1 MKNLNVFS
9 GENKKKETE
18 KKIRLQFTSTRNTV
32 TMTFKD

>member
-9 GENKKKETE
+9 GENKKKTE
-18 KKIRLQFTSTRNTV
+18 KKIRLQFASTRNTV